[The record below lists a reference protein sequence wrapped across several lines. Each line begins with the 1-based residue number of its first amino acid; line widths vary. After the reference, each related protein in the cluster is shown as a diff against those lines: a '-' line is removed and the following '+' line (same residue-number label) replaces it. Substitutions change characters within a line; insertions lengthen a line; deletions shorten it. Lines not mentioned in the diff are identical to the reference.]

1 MRRGSTVIR
10 MDESSR
16 DTGNWSCCGP
26 RGARTRNLWITGTRQ
41 GSRRESIEIRTY
53 CLTRMTNARTEA
65 ANLHA
70 KNIKRAGRGYVNHH
84 NYRARILLAATVKN
98 AE

>member
-1 MRRGSTVIR
+1 MLWAPRGSNPQP
-10 MDESSR
+10 MDYGYPAGFPAGVDR
-16 DTGNWSCCGP
+16 DP
-26 RGARTRNLWITGTRQ
+26 H
-41 GSRRESIEIRTY
+41 Y

>member
-1 MRRGSTVIR
+1 
-10 MDESSR
+10 
-16 DTGNWSCCGP
+16 
-26 RGARTRNLWITGTRQ
+26 
-41 GSRRESIEIRTY
+41 
-53 CLTRMTNARTEA
+53 MTNARTEA

-98 AE
+98 AA